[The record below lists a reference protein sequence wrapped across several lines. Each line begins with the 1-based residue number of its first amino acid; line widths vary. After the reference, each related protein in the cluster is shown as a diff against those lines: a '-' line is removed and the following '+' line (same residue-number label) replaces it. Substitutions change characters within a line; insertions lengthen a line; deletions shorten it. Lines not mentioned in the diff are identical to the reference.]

1 MNFRVLPIKWM
12 WKYKLGLTVKQNETS
27 ENEFQI

>member
-12 WKYKLGLTVKQNETS
+12 RKYKLDLTVKQNETS